1 MKVRVSGMVCS
12 ASGLA
17 MLLVLSGCRSE
28 SKDVLAKRDYIPAP
42 QTDVSVPEQSPAMV
56 MQPSEAVT
64 AMQPAEEVPAVTAPA
79 AGEAPAKVE
88 AKPEVKPQPASTYR
102 KFVGNT
108 SRPTVKPGSASV
120 PRSGAKAGD
129 GVYTVQRGDSLS
141 GIAHR
146 CGVKTADLA
155 AVNGLSLD
163 STIRVG
169 QKLKLPAGGKAV
181 AATASK
187 KSSGSGVKSSGK
199 PAAAKTASRPADGVY
214 VVQKNDSLWTIARK
228 FDTTVVKLCELNDIP
243 ANKALQLGQKIKLPG
258 ASAAADSA
266 VEAKPAAGTA
276 SVSGSAS
283 SASAVPASYEASAT
297 GMAGDVTPSVSGT
310 ESAQPTAAEA
320 AVATGAADAAAA
332 EPATRT
338 QVVQRDVE
346 VTDLCK
352 LFNWDVEEFKRLN
365 PNLPADGILRRDQ
378 VITVPVKK

>member
-42 QTDVSVPEQSPAMV
+42 QTDVAVPEQSPAMV

-64 AMQPAEEVPAVTAPA
+64 AMQPAEENSAVAATAV
-79 AGEAPAKVE
+79 EAPAKSE
-88 AKPEVKPQPASTYR
+88 AKPEVKTQPASTYR

-108 SRPTVKPGSASV
+108 SKPTVKPGSASV
-120 PRSGAKAGD
+120 PHSSAKAGD
-129 GVYTVQRGDSLS
+129 GIYTVQRGDSLS

-169 QKLKLPAGGKAV
+169 QKLKLPAGGRAV
-181 AATASK
+181 AATSSK
-187 KSSGSGVKSSGK
+187 KSSSGSGVKSSGK
-199 PAAAKTASRPADGVY
+199 PAAAKTASRPSDGVY

-228 FDTTVVKLCELNDIP
+228 FDTTVVKICELNDIP

-258 ASAAADSA
+258 ASAAAEST
-266 VEAKPAAGTA
+266 VEAKPAAETA

-297 GMAGDVTPSVSGT
+297 GMAGDVTPSVAGT

-320 AVATGAADAAAA
+320 AATGAAA